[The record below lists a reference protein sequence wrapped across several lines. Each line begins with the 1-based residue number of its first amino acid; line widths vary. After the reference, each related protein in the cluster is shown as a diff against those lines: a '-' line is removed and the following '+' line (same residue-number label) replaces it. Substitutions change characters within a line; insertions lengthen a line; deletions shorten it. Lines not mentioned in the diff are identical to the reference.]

1 MRLLIYKAAWL
12 RDKGEDYT
20 VLVAMAKLVA
30 GELTQEAA
38 TFAIAVYGHPGYVRE
53 RGSEGVERLHRDA
66 RGLTI
71 AEGMSDIQRLIIG
84 RSAVF
89 GE

>member
-1 MRLLIYKAAWL
+1 
-12 RDKGEDYT
+12 
-20 VLVAMAKLVA
+20 MAKLVA
-30 GELTQEAA
+30 GELAQEAA
-38 TFAIAVYGHPGYVRE
+38 TFAIAVYGHLGYVRGDYVRE
-53 RGSEGVERLHRDA
+53 RDSEGVERLHRDA

-71 AEGMSDIQRLIIG
+71 AEGMSDIQRLIMG

>member
-30 GELTQEAA
+30 GELAQEAA
-38 TFAIAVYGHPGYVRE
+38 TFAIAVYGHLGYVRGDYVRE
-53 RGSEGVERLHRDA
+53 RATPRA
-66 RGLTI
+66 
-71 AEGMSDIQRLIIG
+71 
-84 RSAVF
+84 
-89 GE
+89 